1 MSAPAEKTAISP
13 EIRRLFEK
21 RAVKKRELDS
31 IDKDIERHL
40 GFDMETRPQKPRMS
54 AQDFNRRCGQ

>member
-1 MSAPAEKTAISP
+1 MPYPTEKTAISP

-21 RAVKKRELDS
+21 RAAKKRELDS
-31 IDKDIERHL
+31 IDKDIERCL
-40 GFDMETRPQKPRMS
+40 GFDMEKRPPKPRMS